1 MKFSRTLSLFTPA
14 LALATDLEAR
24 QADGYFPQDCDIRRL
39 PITDDQRTALE
50 VIFTENVPGMQS
62 STYADWLINYATTLI
77 NQINEVQSL
86 ALPATDLYYTFA
98 FTLLD
103 IPAVLGMA
111 SAAPMYT
118 CYLSSLWSSALSS
131 PGNNAK
137 AVPTS
142 EDNQKLIVLFET
154 HRESDGDIFNYAGI
168 LVDEVQDM
176 MNEARMIASYAPT
189 DPNYTVLF
197 DDLEAHEFL
206 DFAYQAPIYRQGL
219 SQAIASRLS
228 GIPADSGTSVVSMS
242 APSVVT
248 LDDGYTGAETT
259 ITILGGEDVST
270 STSESRESTVVV
282 TTTASPSSSSTTP
295 RDTTI
300 TVTKSSSSSSRPSE
314 TTITVVKSSSTE
326 AKDTTVTV
334 TRNPETEAKDTTVT
348 VTHNPETE
356 AKDTTTTVIRTASQA
371 PKDTTTSVTITRAF
385 TGTIE
390 VQTVNGGAK
399 AVAGAGALAMGI
411 AGLLL

>member
-14 LALATDLEAR
+14 LALAADLEAR

-39 PITDDQRTALE
+39 PINDDQRTALE

-62 STYADWLINYATTLI
+62 STYAEWLINYATTLI

-118 CYLSSLWSSALSS
+118 CYLSSLWSSALAN
-131 PGNNAK
+131 PRDNTR
-137 AVPTS
+137 AVPTN
-142 EDNQKLIVLFET
+142 EDTQKLIVLFET

-176 MNEARMIASYAPT
+176 MDEARMIARYAPT

-206 DFAYQAPIYRQGL
+206 DFASQAPIYRQGL

-228 GIPADSGTSVVSMS
+228 GIPPASGTSIISMS

-248 LDDGYTGAETT
+248 LDNGYTGPETT
-259 ITILGGEDVST
+259 ITILNGENVPA
-270 STSESRESTVVV
+270 STSETRESTVVV
-282 TTTASPSSSSTTP
+282 TSTSTPSSSSTTP

-300 TVTKSSSSSSRPSE
+300 TVTEGLSSSSRPSE
-314 TTITVVKSSSTE
+314 TTITIVKSSSTE
-326 AKDTTVTV
+326 AKDTTITV
-334 TRNPETEAKDTTVT
+334 TRNAA
-348 VTHNPETE
+348 TE
-356 AKDTTTTVIRTASQA
+356 AKDTTTTVVRTAEQA